1 MSGSTVEQST
11 VNRSRKGATR
21 MREDTIWRKK
31 ASRLFQEL
39 RGRRWLLGRMAEVI
53 SEGKRGLDGLAL
65 ELGRMVAEAVMYLE
79 REEVAGPDYRP
90 YSSEVRKWAS
100 QGGSVFI
107 GDRKVKVEHPRLRGV
122 EGEMELR
129 TYGKLKK
136 RGEFSEELLGRVLRG
151 LAGRRY
157 QETLVGAAEAFGVSA
172 SSVSRHLIEATAGK
186 LKEFRERS
194 LKDVRCFALFLD
206 TIHRGG
212 ESFIVAL
219 GLDVSGRKQVLGFWQ
234 GATENH
240 EICEALFS
248 ELESRG
254 LVVSKRILFV
264 TDGGKGIIKAL
275 RKRVGGGLVHQ
286 RCTIH
291 KDRNIQRHLAKRW
304 RQEAHRRFRAALEQ
318 NSYADAKRMLR
329 DFEQWLRQL
338 NESAADSL
346 REAFEEILTLH
357 RLKVPALLRKTLH
370 STNPIES
377 MFSTV
382 RDCEGNLKR
391 YRGSRMAQR
400 WLGAVLLHCEQ
411 IVAAIEAEQSEGR
424 KLKSAA

>member
-1 MSGSTVEQST
+1 
-11 VNRSRKGATR
+11 

-31 ASRLFQEL
+31 ASHLFQEL
-39 RGRRWLLGRMAEVI
+39 RGRGWLLGRMAEVI
-53 SEGKRGLDGLAL
+53 SEGKRGMDGLAL
-65 ELGRMVAEAVMYLE
+65 ELGRMVAEAIMYME
-79 REEVAGPDYRP
+79 REEIAGPDYRP
-90 YSSEVRKWAS
+90 HSSEMRKWAS
-100 QGGSVFI
+100 QPGSIFI
-107 GDRKVKVEHPRLRGV
+107 GDHKVKVEHPRLRGV
-122 EGEMELR
+122 EGEMGLR
-129 TYGKLKK
+129 TYRKLRE
-136 RGEFSEELLGRVLRG
+136 RGRFSEELLGRVLRG
-151 LAGRRY
+151 LSGRKY

-172 SSVSRHLIEATAGK
+172 SSVSRHLVEATAAK

-194 LKDVRCFALFLD
+194 LKDFHGFAVFLD

-212 ESFIVAL
+212 EAFIIAL
-219 GLDVSGRKQVLGFWQ
+219 GLDFSGRKQVLGFWQ

-240 EICEALFS
+240 EICEALLS

-254 LVVSKRILFV
+254 LVISKKVLFV

-275 RKRVGGGLVHQ
+275 KERIGSGLVHQ

-304 RQEAHRRFRAALEQ
+304 RKEAHLRFRAALEQ
-318 NSYADAKRMLR
+318 NGYLDAKRMLK
-329 DFEQWLRQL
+329 DFEQWLSRI
-338 NESAADSL
+338 NESAAESL
-346 REAFEEILTLH
+346 REAREEILTLH

-391 YRGSRMAQR
+391 YRGSRMSQR

-411 IVAAIEAEQSEGR
+411 GFKRVKGYAAIKQVVAAIEAEQAEGR

>member
-1 MSGSTVEQST
+1 MSGSTVGQST

-21 MREDTIWRKK
+21 MRENTIWRKK
-31 ASRLFQEL
+31 ASRLFQEM
-39 RGRRWLLGRMAEVI
+39 RGRSWLVERVGEII
-53 SEGKRGLDGLAL
+53 SQGKRGLDGWVL
-65 ELGRMVAEAVMYLE
+65 ELGRMVAEAVMYME
-79 REEVAGPDYRP
+79 REEIAGPDYRP
-90 YSSEVRKWAS
+90 YRSEVLKWAS
-100 QGGSVFI
+100 QPGSVFI
-107 GDRKVKVEHPRLRGV
+107 GDRKAKLEHPRLRGV

-157 QETLVGAAEAFGVSA
+157 QETLVGAADAFGVSA

-194 LKDVRCFALFLD
+194 LKDVHCFAVFLD

-212 ESFIVAL
+212 EAFIIAL

-254 LVVSKRILFV
+254 LVLSKRILFV

-275 RKRVGGGLVHQ
+275 KERVGGGLVHQ

-304 RQEAHRRFRAALEQ
+304 RQEAHRRFRGGLGQ
-318 NSYADAKRMLR
+318 
-329 DFEQWLRQL
+329 Q
-338 NESAADSL
+338 SAAQGQ
-346 REAFEEILTLH
+346 R
-357 RLKVPALLRKTLH
+357 
-370 STNPIES
+370 
-377 MFSTV
+377 
-382 RDCEGNLKR
+382 
-391 YRGSRMAQR
+391 RMR
-400 WLGAVLLHCEQ
+400 
-411 IVAAIEAEQSEGR
+411 
-424 KLKSAA
+424 

>member
-1 MSGSTVEQST
+1 
-11 VNRSRKGATR
+11 
-21 MREDTIWRKK
+21 
-31 ASRLFQEL
+31 
-39 RGRRWLLGRMAEVI
+39 
-53 SEGKRGLDGLAL
+53 LAL
-65 ELGRMVAEAVMYLE
+65 DLGRMVAEAVMYLE
-79 REEVAGPDYRP
+79 REEIAGPDYRP
-90 YSSEVRKWAS
+90 YRSEVRKWAS
-100 QGGSVFI
+100 QAGSVFI

-129 TYGKLKK
+129 TYGKMKK

-157 QETLVGAAEAFGVSA
+157 RETLIGAAEAFGVSA

-186 LKEFRERS
+186 LKKFRERS
-194 LKDVRCFALFLD
+194 LKDVQCFAVFLD

-212 ESFIVAL
+212 EAFIVAL
-219 GLDVSGRKQVLGFWQ
+219 GLEVTGRKRVLGFWQ
-234 GATENH
+234 GATENF

-254 LVVSKRILFV
+254 LALSKKVLFV

-275 RKRVGGGLVHQ
+275 RQRFGGGLIHQ

-318 NSYADAKRMLR
+318 NSYLDAKRMLK
-329 DFEQWLRQL
+329 DFEQWLSQL
-338 NESAADSL
+338 NESAAESL
-346 REAFEEILTLH
+346 REAREEILTLH
-357 RLKVPALLRKTLH
+357 RLKVPALLRKALH
-370 STNPIES
+370 STNAIES

-391 YRGSRMAQR
+391 YRDSRMSQR
-400 WLGAVLLHCEQ
+400 WLGAVLLHCELGFKRVKGYAAIRQ
-411 IVAAIEAEQSEGR
+411 VVAAIEAEQAESR
-424 KLKSAA
+424 RLRSAA

>member
-1 MSGSTVEQST
+1 
-11 VNRSRKGATR
+11 
-21 MREDTIWRKK
+21 MREDTIERKK
-31 ASRLFQEL
+31 ASRLFQQL

-79 REEVAGPDYRP
+79 REEIAGPDYQP

-129 TYGKLKK
+129 TYGKLKN

-172 SSVSRHLIEATAGK
+172 SSISRHLIEATAGK
-186 LKEFRERS
+186 LKVFRERS
-194 LKDVRCFALFLD
+194 LKDVHCFAVFLD

-212 ESFIVAL
+212 EAFIIAL

-254 LVVSKRILFV
+254 LVLSKRILFV

-275 RKRVGGGLVHQ
+275 KERVGSGLVHQ

-304 RQEAHRRFRAALEQ
+304 RREAHRRFRAALEQ

-329 DFEQWLRQL
+329 DFEQWLSQI
-338 NESAADSL
+338 NESAAESA
-346 REAFEEILTLH
+346 REAREEILTLH

-391 YRGSRMAQR
+391 YRGSRMSQR

-411 IVAAIEAEQSEGR
+411 GFKRVKGYAAIKTVVAAIEAEQAEGR
-424 KLKSAA
+424 RLKSAA

>member
-1 MSGSTVEQST
+1 
-11 VNRSRKGATR
+11 
-21 MREDTIWRKK
+21 MREDTIGRKK

-39 RGRRWLLGRMAEVI
+39 RGRRWLVGRMLEVI

-65 ELGRMVAEAVMYLE
+65 DLGRMVAEAVMYLE

-90 YSSEVRKWAS
+90 YSQEIRKWAS
-100 QGGSVFI
+100 QPGSVFI

-129 TYGKLKK
+129 TYRKLKE
-136 RGEFSEELLGRVLRG
+136 RGAFSEELLGRVLRG

-157 QETLVGAAEAFGVSA
+157 QETLVGAAQAFGVSA
-172 SSVSRHLIEATAGK
+172 SSVSRHLIEATAAK

-194 LKDVRCFALFLD
+194 LKDVHCFALFID

-212 ESFIVAL
+212 EAFIIAL
-219 GLDVSGRKQVLGFWQ
+219 GLDVCGRKQVLGFWQ

-254 LVVSKRILFV
+254 LVLSKKILFV
-264 TDGGKGIIKAL
+264 TDGGKGILKAL
-275 RKRVGGGLVHQ
+275 KERVGSGLIHQ

-318 NSYADAKRMLR
+318 NSYPDAKRMLK
-329 DFEQWLRQL
+329 DFEHWLSQL
-338 NESAADSL
+338 NESAAESL
-346 REAFEEILTLH
+346 REAREEILTLH

-391 YRGSRMAQR
+391 YRGSRMSQR
-400 WLGAVLLHCEQ
+400 WLGAVLLHCEHGFKRVKGYAA
-411 IVAAIEAEQSEGR
+411 IKTVVAAIEAEQAESR

>member
-1 MSGSTVEQST
+1 
-11 VNRSRKGATR
+11 
-21 MREDTIWRKK
+21 MREDTIGRKK
-31 ASRLFQEL
+31 ASQLFQQL
-39 RGRRWLLGRMAEVI
+39 RGRRWLLGRMLEVI

-65 ELGRMVAEAVMYLE
+65 DLGRMIAEAVMYLE

-100 QGGSVFI
+100 QPGSVFI
-107 GDRKVKVEHPRLRGV
+107 ADRKVKVEHPRLRGA
-122 EGEMELR
+122 EGEMELTW
-129 TYGKLKK
+129 TYGKQR
-136 RGEFSEELLGRVLRG
+136 RGRVFEELLGRVLRDWRTPIPG
-151 LAGRRY
+151 DVG
-157 QETLVGAAEAFGVSA
+157 GAAGAFGVSA
-172 SSVSRHLIEATAGK
+172 SSVSRHLVEATAGK

-194 LKDVRCFALFLD
+194 LKGVDCFAMFLD

-212 ESFIVAL
+212 EAFIIAL
-219 GLDVSGRKQVLGFWQ
+219 GLDVSGRKHVLGFWQ

-240 EICEALFS
+240 EICEALLS
-248 ELESRG
+248 ELDSRG
-254 LVVSKRILFV
+254 LALSNKILFV
-264 TDGGKGIIKAL
+264 TDGGQGIIK
-275 RKRVGGGLVHQ
+275 GLGQRFGSGLIHQ

-318 NSYADAKRMLR
+318 NSYLDAKRMLK
-329 DFEQWLRQL
+329 DFEQWLSHI
-338 NESAADSL
+338 NESAAESL
-346 REAFEEILTLH
+346 REAREQILTLH

-411 IVAAIEAEQSEGR
+411 GFKRVKGYAAIKQVLAAIEAEQAEGR

>member
-1 MSGSTVEQST
+1 
-11 VNRSRKGATR
+11 
-21 MREDTIWRKK
+21 MREDTIRRKK
-31 ASRLFQEL
+31 ASQLFQEIE
-39 RGRRWLLGRMAEVI
+39 GGRWLAGRVTQIVAQ
-53 SEGKRGLDGLAL
+53 GKQGLDRLVI
-65 ELGRMVAEAVMYLE
+65 ELGRMVAEAIMYME

-90 YSSEVRKWAS
+90 YRSEVRKWAS
-100 QGGSVFI
+100 QPGSVFV
-107 GDRKVKVEHPRLRGV
+107 GDRKLGVEHPRLRGP
-122 EGEMELR
+122 
-129 TYGKLKK
+129 
-136 RGEFSEELLGRVLRG
+136 RGEIELKTYRRLREPKGFSEELLGKVLRG
-151 LAGRRY
+151 LSGRRY
-157 QETLVGAAEAFGVSA
+157 HETLVEAAQAFGVSA
-172 SSVSRHLIEATAGK
+172 SSVSRHLVEVTSKK

-194 LKDVRCFALFLD
+194 LKDFQPFAIFLD

-212 ESFIVAL
+212 EAFMVGL
-219 GLDVSGRKQVLGFWQ
+219 GIDLKGRKRVLGFWQ

-240 EICEALFS
+240 EVCEELLA

-254 LVVSKRILFV
+254 LVLSKRVLFV

-275 RKRVGGGLVHQ
+275 RQRLGSGLIHQ

-304 RQEAHRRFRAALEQ
+304 RKEAHRRFRAALEQ
-318 NSYADAKRMLR
+318 NSYTDAKRMLK

-338 NESAADSL
+338 NESAAESL
-346 REAFEEILTLH
+346 KEALEEILTVH
-357 RLKVPALLRKTLH
+357 RLKVPLLLRRTLH

-382 RDCEGNLKR
+382 RECEGNIKR

-400 WLGAVLLHCEQ
+400 WLAAVLLHCEQ
-411 IVAAIEAEQSEGR
+411 GFKKVKGYADIAAVVAAIEAEQVETK

>member
-1 MSGSTVEQST
+1 M
-11 VNRSRKGATR
+11 
-21 MREDTIWRKK
+21 
-31 ASRLFQEL
+31 L
-39 RGRRWLLGRMAEVI
+39 EVI

-65 ELGRMVAEAVMYLE
+65 DLGRMVAEAVMYLE

-100 QGGSVFI
+100 QPGSVFI

-122 EGEMELR
+122 EGEMKLR
-129 TYGKLKK
+129 TYGKMKK
-136 RGEFSEELLGRVLRG
+136 RGAFSEELLGRALRG

-157 QETLVGAAEAFGVSA
+157 QETLVGAAQAFGVSA
-172 SSVSRHLIEATAGK
+172 SSVSRHLVEATAVK

-194 LKDVRCFALFLD
+194 LKDVHCFAVFLD

-212 ESFIVAL
+212 EAFIIAL
-219 GLDVSGRKQVLGFWQ
+219 GLDVCGRKHALGFWQ

-240 EICEALFS
+240 EICQALLS

-254 LVVSKRILFV
+254 LVLSKKIVFV

-275 RKRVGGGLVHQ
+275 KERIGIGLVHQ

-318 NSYADAKRMLR
+318 NSYLDAKRMLR
-329 DFEQWLRQL
+329 DFEQWLSQI
-338 NESAADSL
+338 NESAAESL
-346 REAFEEILTLH
+346 REAREEILTLH
-357 RLKVPALLRKTLH
+357 RLRVPALLRKTLH

-377 MFSTV
+377 MFSMV

-391 YRGSRMAQR
+391 YRGSRMSQR
-400 WLGAVLLHCEQ
+400 WLAAVLLHCEQ
-411 IVAAIEAEQSEGR
+411 GFKRVKGYAAIKTVVTAIEAEQADSR

>member
-1 MSGSTVEQST
+1 
-11 VNRSRKGATR
+11 
-21 MREDTIWRKK
+21 MREDTIGRKK
-31 ASRLFQEL
+31 ASHFFQEL
-39 RGRRWLLGRMAEVI
+39 RGRRWLVGRMVEVI

-65 ELGRMVAEAVMYLE
+65 DLGRMVAEAVMYLE
-79 REEVAGPDYRP
+79 REEIAGPDYRP
-90 YSSEVRKWAS
+90 YRSEVRKWAS
-100 QGGSVFI
+100 QAGSVFI

-129 TYGKLKK
+129 TYGKMKK

-157 QETLVGAAEAFGVSA
+157 RETLIGAAEAFGVSA

-194 LKDVRCFALFLD
+194 LKDVQCFAVFLD

-212 ESFIVAL
+212 EAFIVAL
-219 GLDVSGRKQVLGFWQ
+219 GLEVTGRKRVLGFWQ

-254 LVVSKRILFV
+254 LALSKKVLFV

-275 RKRVGGGLVHQ
+275 RQRFGGGLIHQ

-318 NSYADAKRMLR
+318 NSYLDAKRMLK
-329 DFEQWLRQL
+329 DFEQWLSQL
-338 NESAADSL
+338 NESAAESL
-346 REAFEEILTLH
+346 REAREEILTLH
-357 RLKVPALLRKTLH
+357 RLKVPALLRKALH
-370 STNPIES
+370 STNAIES

-391 YRGSRMAQR
+391 YRDSRMSQR
-400 WLGAVLLHCEQ
+400 WLGAVLLHCELGFKRVKGYAAIRQ
-411 IVAAIEAEQSEGR
+411 VVAAIEAEQAESR
-424 KLKSAA
+424 RLRSAA

>member
-1 MSGSTVEQST
+1 
-11 VNRSRKGATR
+11 
-21 MREDTIWRKK
+21 MREDTIGRKK
-31 ASRLFQEL
+31 ASHLFQQL
-39 RGRRWLLGRMAEVI
+39 RGRGWLLERMGEVI

-79 REEVAGPDYRP
+79 REEIAGPDYRP

-100 QGGSVFI
+100 QPGSVFI

-172 SSVSRHLIEATAGK
+172 SAVSRHLIEATAAK

-194 LKDVRCFALFLD
+194 LKEVQCFAVFLD

-212 ESFIVAL
+212 EAFIIAL

-240 EICEALFS
+240 EICEALLS

-254 LVVSKRILFV
+254 LVMSKKILFV

-275 RKRVGGGLVHQ
+275 RERMGSGLVHQ

-304 RQEAHRRFRAALEQ
+304 RKEAHRRFRTALEQ
-318 NSYADAKRMLR
+318 NSYLDAKRMLR
-329 DFEQWLRQL
+329 DFEQWLSQI
-338 NESAADSL
+338 NESAAESL
-346 REAFEEILTLH
+346 REAREEILTLH

-370 STNPIES
+370 STNAIES

-382 RDCEGNLKR
+382 RDCEDNLKR
-391 YRGSRMAQR
+391 YRGSRMSQR

-411 IVAAIEAEQSEGR
+411 GFKRVKGYAAIKQVVAAIEAEQAQSR

>member
-1 MSGSTVEQST
+1 
-11 VNRSRKGATR
+11 

-31 ASRLFQEL
+31 ASHLFQEL
-39 RGRRWLLGRMAEVI
+39 RGRDWLLGRMAEVI
-53 SEGKRGLDGLAL
+53 SEGKRGLDGLAFD
-65 ELGRMVAEAVMYLE
+65 LGRMVAEAVMYLE
-79 REEVAGPDYRP
+79 REEIAGPDYRP
-90 YSSEVRKWAS
+90 YRCEVRKWAS
-100 QGGSVFI
+100 QPGSVFI

-122 EGEMELR
+122 EREMELR
-129 TYGKLKK
+129 TYGRMKK

-157 QETLVGAAEAFGVSA
+157 QETLVGAARAFGVSA
-172 SSVSRHLIEATAGK
+172 SSVSRHLIEATATK

-194 LKDVRCFALFLD
+194 LKDVHCFAVFLD

-212 ESFIVAL
+212 EAFIVAL

-240 EICEALFS
+240 EICEALLS

-254 LVVSKRILFV
+254 LALSKKILFV
-264 TDGGKGIIKAL
+264 TDGGKGIIKTL
-275 RKRVGGGLVHQ
+275 KERIGGGLIHQ

-291 KDRNIQRHLAKRW
+291 KNRNIQRHLAKRW
-304 RQEAHRRFRAALEQ
+304 RQEAHRRFRASLEQ
-318 NSYADAKRMLR
+318 NSYTDAKRMLK
-329 DFEQWLRQL
+329 DFEQWLSQL
-338 NESAADSL
+338 NESAAESL
-346 REAFEEILTLH
+346 REAREEILTLH

-370 STNPIES
+370 STNAIES
-377 MFSTV
+377 LFSTV

-391 YRGSRMAQR
+391 YRDSRMSQR

-411 IVAAIEAEQSEGR
+411 GFKRVKGYAAIKQVVAAIEAEQAESR
-424 KLKSAA
+424 RLKSAA

>member
-1 MSGSTVEQST
+1 MVVE
-11 VNRSRKGATR
+11 A
-21 MREDTIWRKK
+21 I
-31 ASRLFQEL
+31 
-39 RGRRWLLGRMAEVI
+39 
-53 SEGKRGLDGLAL
+53 
-65 ELGRMVAEAVMYLE
+65 MYME

-90 YSSEVRKWAS
+90 YRSEVLKWAS
-100 QGGSVFI
+100 QPGSVFI
-107 GDRKVKVEHPRLRGV
+107 GDRKVKVEHPRLRGPQ
-122 EGEMELR
+122 GEMGLR
-129 TYGKLKK
+129 TYGKLKE
-136 RGEFSEELLGRVLRG
+136 RGGFSEELLGRVLRG
-151 LAGRRY
+151 LAARRY
-157 QETLVGAAEAFGVSA
+157 QETLVQAAGAFGVSA
-172 SSVSRHLIEATAGK
+172 SSVSRHVIEATANK

-194 LKDVRCFALFLD
+194 LKDFKPFALFLD

-212 ESFIVAL
+212 EAFIIAL
-219 GLDVSGRKQVLGFWQ
+219 GLDVSGRKRVLGFWQ

-240 EICEALFS
+240 EICEALLS
-248 ELESRG
+248 ELDSRG
-254 LVVSKRILFV
+254 LVLSKRMLFV

-275 RKRVGGGLVHQ
+275 KERLGSGLIHQ

-304 RQEAHRRFRAALEQ
+304 RKEAHLRFRAALEQ

-391 YRGSRMAQR
+391 YRGSRMSQR

-411 IVAAIEAEQSEGR
+411 GFKRVKGYAGIKQVMAAIEAEQAEGR
-424 KLKSAA
+424 KVKSAA

>member
-1 MSGSTVEQST
+1 
-11 VNRSRKGATR
+11 
-21 MREDTIWRKK
+21 MRGDTIWRKK
-31 ASRLFQEL
+31 ASGLFQQL
-39 RGRRWLLGRMAEVI
+39 RGRGWLLERMAEVI

-79 REEVAGPDYRP
+79 REEIAGPDYRP
-90 YSSEVRKWAS
+90 YNSEVRKWAS
-100 QGGSVFI
+100 QAGSVFI
-107 GDRKVKVEHPRLRGV
+107 GDRKVRVEHPRIRGV
-122 EGEMELR
+122 EGEMGLR

-157 QETLVGAAEAFGVSA
+157 EQTLVGAAKAFGVSA
-172 SSVSRHLIEATAGK
+172 SSVSGHLVEATAAK

-194 LKDVRCFALFLD
+194 LKEFQCFAVFLD

-212 ESFIVAL
+212 EAFIIAL
-219 GLDVSGRKQVLGFWQ
+219 GLDVCGRKRVLGFWQ
-234 GATENH
+234 GASENH
-240 EICEALFS
+240 EISQALLS

-254 LVVSKRILFV
+254 LVISNKILFV

-275 RKRVGGGLVHQ
+275 KERIGSGLIHQ

-304 RQEAHRRFRAALEQ
+304 RKQAHLRFRAALEQ
-318 NSYADAKRMLR
+318 NSYADAKRMLK
-329 DFEQWLRQL
+329 DFEQWLSRI
-338 NESAADSL
+338 NESAAASL
-346 REAFEEILTLH
+346 REAREEILTLH
-357 RLKVPALLRKTLH
+357 RLKVPVLLRKTLH
-370 STNPIES
+370 CTNPIES

-382 RDCEGNLKR
+382 RDCEANLKR
-391 YRGSRMAQR
+391 YRGSRMSQR
-400 WLGAVLLHCEQ
+400 WLGAVLLHCERGFRTVKGYAVIKQ
-411 IVAAIEAEQSEGR
+411 VIAAIEAEQAESR

>member
-1 MSGSTVEQST
+1 
-11 VNRSRKGATR
+11 
-21 MREDTIWRKK
+21 MRQDTIWRKK

-39 RGRRWLLGRMAEVI
+39 RGRGWLLGRMAEVI

-65 ELGRMVAEAVMYLE
+65 DLGRMVAEAVMYLE

-90 YSSEVRKWAS
+90 YRSEVRKWAS
-100 QGGSVFI
+100 QRGSVFI

-122 EGEMELR
+122 KGEMGLG
-129 TYGKLKK
+129 TYGKMKE
-136 RGEFSEELLGRVLRG
+136 RGAFSEELLGRVLRG

-157 QETLVGAAEAFGVSA
+157 QETLVGVAEAFGVSA
-172 SSVSRHLIEATAGK
+172 SSVSRHIVEATAAK
-186 LKEFRERS
+186 LKEFRERA
-194 LKDVRCFALFLD
+194 LKDFHCFALFLD

-212 ESFIVAL
+212 QAFIIAL

-240 EICEALFS
+240 EICQALLS

-254 LVVSKRILFV
+254 LVLSKKILFV

-275 RKRVGGGLVHQ
+275 RERMGGGLVHQ

-318 NSYADAKRMLR
+318 NSYLDAKRMLK
-329 DFEQWLRQL
+329 DFEEWLSQI
-338 NESAADSL
+338 NESAAQSL
-346 REAFEEILTLH
+346 REAREEILTLH

-382 RDCEGNLKR
+382 RKCEDNLKR
-391 YRGSRMAQR
+391 YRGSRMSQR

-411 IVAAIEAEQSEGR
+411 GFRRVKGHAGIKQVVAAIEAEQAESR
-424 KLKSAA
+424 KLKPAA